1 MIDRIRGKLTEK
13 KYKREELATLWGVN
27 VMTVSNKILG
37 KSPINVEEFVSMV
50 KFYNLSDAEV
60 LYLLYGESRLL
71 DPLK

>member
-71 DPLK
+71 EPLK